1 MEVVLSSQV
10 SSLLPLRPP
19 VRFTTEVTPNAN
31 VAIRHTFVAD
41 QH

>member
-10 SSLLPLRPP
+10 ASLLPLRPP
-19 VRFTTEVTPNAN
+19 GAVYYRSDPQAD